1 MSEAKVLTIFTGPV
15 EKGPVQEQKAVKAV
29 AGAGIEGDRYWQGE
43 TPPEERDPTR
53 EITVV
58 PIEGIRAAVEES
70 GLDITPADMRRNI
83 VTEGLDVRAL
93 IGKKFWI
100 GEVQVEGLKDNPA
113 CAYLQR
119 LAGKPLL
126 KPMVDKGGIRGRIVS
141 GGTIKQGDAIR
152 IGDD

>member
-1 MSEAKVLTIFTGPV
+1 MSEAKVVTIFTGPV
-15 EKGPVQEQKAVKAV
+15 EGGPVQEQEAVNAV

-43 TPPEERDPTR
+43 IPPEERDPTE

-58 PIEGIRAAVEES
+58 PIEGIRAAAEES
-70 GLDITPADMRRNI
+70 GVDITPADMRRNI

-113 CAYLQR
+113 CAHLQR

-152 IGDD
+152 IGND